1 MVINIKSG
9 ITMQLALW

>member
-1 MVINIKSG
+1 MVINIKAG